1 MLIGGEQRRRLSPSA
16 PFTPCPSRVRVSRPT
31 VSDRVA
37 ALSSDFALPVRSMYK
52 MPPGLTDLGAVAQAR
67 SRDGGNLL
75 ALFTEGETHK

>member
-37 ALSSDFALPVRSMYK
+37 ALSSDFALPVAINNVKCRYAG
-52 MPPGLTDLGAVAQAR
+52 MPPGLRRGCAAQDR
-67 SRDGGNLL
+67 EVI
-75 ALFTEGETHK
+75 F

>member
-37 ALSSDFALPVRSMYK
+37 ALSSDFALPLRSMTMCK
-52 MPPGLTDLGAVAQAR
+52 LPPGRYDLGADAQAR
-67 SRDGGNLL
+67 S
-75 ALFTEGETHK
+75 

>member
-52 MPPGLTDLGAVAQAR
+52 RAAR
-67 SRDGGNLL
+67 TVRRGCAGKI
-75 ALFTEGETHK
+75 AREVIF

>member
-37 ALSSDFALPVRSMYK
+37 ALSSDFALPVRSM
-52 MPPGLTDLGAVAQAR
+52 TI
-67 SRDGGNLL
+67 
-75 ALFTEGETHK
+75 

>member
-1 MLIGGEQRRRLSPSA
+1 MLIGGEQRRRLSPSP

-37 ALSSDFALPVRSMYK
+37 ALSSDFADRASYDQCIRCRP
-52 MPPGLTDLGAVAQAR
+52 DLGAVAQAR
-67 SRDGGNLL
+67 SRVRGNLL

>member
-37 ALSSDFALPVRSMYK
+37 ALSSDFADRASCTIMDFNSTK
-52 MPPGLTDLGAVAQAR
+52 MPRTKAR
-67 SRDGGNLL
+67 LRRQDREVI
-75 ALFTEGETHK
+75 F

>member
-37 ALSSDFALPVRSMYK
+37 ALSSDFALVPVRSMYK
-52 MPPGLTDLGAVAQAR
+52 MPPGLRRGCAGKIAR
-67 SRDGGNLL
+67 EVI
-75 ALFTEGETHK
+75 F